1 MQRPLTYTLLRQ
13 GKVRDVYAAADHHLL
28 IVASDRIS
36 AFDHVLPDPVP
47 GKGRILTRLSNF
59 WFDKTRGLIANHIA
73 DAEPIIDGWM
83 KKRRKVVCKPPLEKC
98 WAGILPTM

>member
-1 MQRPLTYTLLRQ
+1 MQLSTAYKFLRQ
-13 GKVRDVYAAADHHLL
+13 GKVRDVYAADEHHLL

-59 WFDKTRGLIANHIA
+59 
-73 DAEPIIDGWM
+73 
-83 KKRRKVVCKPPLEKC
+83 
-98 WAGILPTM
+98 